1 MQICLE
7 YTDSVCRPTR
17 RIAGAYSRN
26 PDDPWCVKE
35 ESHASNMFHHFLME
49 FIFSRGNYPQKARKS
64 PQKVRKF
71 PQKVRKSGF
80 LHHWKSGFNKI
91 LSAGWLT
98 FNLTIS
104 GLEGARI
111 EKKCRNVCRGV
122 CEIKWSGAVCGCT
135 KSSSIWSWTLCNTM
149 PWTPHL
155 GKRLPERTWMEE
167 AYG

>member
-1 MQICLE
+1 MHQTCSIIF
-7 YTDSVCRPTR
+7 SWN
-17 RIAGAYSRN
+17 S
-26 PDDPWCVKE
+26 
-35 ESHASNMFHHFLME
+35 F
-49 FIFSRGNYPQKARKS
+49 FSRGNYPQKARKS

-80 LHHWKSGFNKI
+80 LHHWKSGFNTI

-122 CEIKWSGAVCGCT
+122 VKLNDQVQFVDVPSPVQYDLGHCVTQCREHRTWGKDCQNALGW
-135 KSSSIWSWTLCNTM
+135 KRHMDSSIFPIVGQFCLKKCEWC
-149 PWTPHL
+149 
-155 GKRLPERTWMEE
+155 K
-167 AYG
+167 